1 MICFTRIPLKDFI
14 KKHNPQEPKKETIE
28 NFEKEINNLLE
39 NAPKQDDEEFQKN
52 EINKFLKN
60 TYGYDCNTYKKVDSA
75 IYVDGEV
82 RVLIEVKALN
92 NRNEF
97 PKNRENPISK
107 AFCQMV
113 LYFLE
118 EIEKEKNNSL
128 KHTIICNAHEFFL
141 FDCKD
146 LLFLKEDK
154 RIKDFYK
161 KCAKKEGTDS
171 SKPKFYKD
179 LEQYLQ
185 EDFQGELRYTHF
197 NLSNYDPK
205 ELPLIY
211 QVLSQEVL
219 LKQRKTLDANTLN
232 KDFYEELLYI
242 LGLEEQNDKGKIL
255 IKPSRTQN
263 SLSAALKKKY
273 ENLDDEEVM
282 ALLIAWN
289 NRILFLRL
297 LESLLISFKHFEK
310 PFLTTENFKDFNAL
324 NTLFFEVLA
333 KKNSERSLNKED
345 KILEKIPYLNSS
357 LFDQTPLEL
366 KGHEIRLLE
375 NKKLELYQ
383 NSVLKKHENYQ
394 EKKELPLLKYLFEFL
409 RLYKFTTTPK
419 DIKDNTDTSESRL
432 INPSVL
438 GLVFEKLNG
447 YKEGSFYTPSF
458 ITSYMCKE
466 SITPIVLDKFNAIY
480 QWDCENLKALREKI
494 DRNFSNEK
502 AKEYLNTLL
511 TLRICDPAV
520 GSGHFLVSA
529 LNEMVL
535 IAYEL
540 GLIASLYRHEL
551 RLENDEIII
560 HHAQTGEIF
569 NYKKPHSENDPH
581 HQIQKELFELKK
593 DIIENCLFGVDIN
606 PNSCEITKLR
616 LWIELLKYSYYIFEK
631 GKNTNN
637 LETLPNIDINIKC
650 ANSLVSRFA
659 LKDKALLKTE
669 KNKNLEYY
677 IAEYKELVKIYKDPK
692 ILESLTRPIK
702 DSNAVRKYAKERL
715 YQELAQNPN
724 KDFKKALNDRIEKIK
739 EAFKLTLEPPQK
751 ELKFKKFLK
760 EHLELYGKSILEEAN
775 DNGLELEALALEKKM
790 AHEGL
795 FHDYT
800 PYPKLDKTDKVVGLE
815 HFNRYVLTSYK
826 DLQDENERYANA
838 LEWRFEFPEVLN
850 DEGDFLG
857 FDCIIGN
864 PPYIRQEHIKDL
876 KPLLQKQYQDFYNST
891 ADIYTYFFALAYH
904 LLKEKG
910 FNAFITS
917 NKYARAK
924 YGAKLRELLLKK
936 TTLVS
941 YMELNALKVFESAAV
956 DTSIMSFIKQTPPK
970 ESDFEYYEPT
980 PNDKDDLKSTPH
992 LPMKQNALSTE
1003 SFIFANATLLDLR
1016 DKIESVGTPLKDW
1029 DIQINYGIKTGAN
1042 EAFII
1047 PTEKREEILK
1057 NCDDAQKDERGMS
1070 ERERTKEL
1078 IKPIL
1083 RGKDIKRYSYEW
1095 ADLWVIIAKFGS
1107 HEFLEVEYPTIYNH
1121 LLQYKDQLEQRG
1133 QCRYSRGPQN
1143 SNKPYPGQHHWLELD
1158 NNPKD
1163 SYLQDFEKEK
1173 IVYGE
1178 IVQEPRFYLD
1188 NGECELGVFYA
1199 EATSFILTG
1208 EHLRYLLGMLHSK
1221 LITFAFKTFY
1231 AGGGLGESGYRYK
1244 KAFIE
1249 RLPIPQITEKNQELA
1264 DKITDGAKQIL
1275 ALKAK
1280 DPKANTQG
1288 LEKEID
1294 ALVYQLYHLTD
1305 EEIKTIENGQ

>member
-1 MICFTRIPLKDFI
+1 MIRFTRILLKDFI
-14 KKHNPQEPKKETIE
+14 KKYNPPTPTKETIE
-28 NFEKEINNLLE
+28 NFEKEINSLLE
-39 NAPKQDDEEFQKN
+39 NAPRQDDEEFQKN
-52 EINKFLKN
+52 EINEFLKN
-60 TYGYDCNTYKKVDSA
+60 TYGYRCNTNKKVDSA
-75 IYVDGEV
+75 IYVDEEV
-82 RVLIEVKALN
+82 QVLIEVKALN
-92 NRNEF
+92 KKTEF
-97 PKNRENPISK
+97 PKNKENPLSK

-118 EIEKEKNNSL
+118 EREKEKNNSL

-146 LLFLKEDK
+146 LLFLNDNK
-154 RIKDFYK
+154 RIKKFYK
-161 KCAKKEGTDS
+161 NYAKKEGTDS
-171 SKPKFYKD
+171 SKPRFYED
-179 LEQYLQ
+179 LEQYLK

-197 NLSNYDPK
+197 NLSDDFK

-219 LKQRKTLDANTLN
+219 LKQKKTLDANMLN

-255 IKPSRTQN
+255 IKPSHTKN
-263 SLSAALKKKY
+263 SLSGALKASYKD
-273 ENLDDEEVM
+273 LDDEEVM

-297 LESLLISFKHFEK
+297 LESLLISFNHFEK
-310 PFLTTENFKDFNAL
+310 PFLTIENFKDFNAL

-333 KKNSERSLNKED
+333 KKNSERLKEIKED

-357 LFDQTPLEL
+357 LFDQTPLES
-366 KGHEIRLLE
+366 KGYEIKLLD
-375 NKKLELYQ
+375 NKKLEIYK
-383 NSVLKKHENYQ
+383 NSVFKKHGNYQ
-394 EKKELPLLKYLFEFL
+394 KDKPLPLLKYLFAFL
-409 RLYKFTTTPK
+409 HAYKFTTTPK
-419 DIKDNTDTSESRL
+419 DIKDNTDTSESCL

-466 SITPIVLDKFNAIY
+466 SITPIVRDKFNAIY
-480 QWDCENLKALREKI
+480 QWDCKDLEALRGKI

-511 TLRICDPAV
+511 TLRVCDPAV

-535 IAYEL
+535 IAYKL
-540 GLIASLYRHEL
+540 GLIASLYRHDL
-551 RLENDEIII
+551 KLENDEIII
-560 HHAQTGEIF
+560 HTPEDKIF
-569 NYKKPHSENDPH
+569 KYTIPPRENDPH

-616 LWIELLKYSYYIFEK
+616 LWIELLKYSYYIFEE

-650 ANSLVSRFA
+650 ANSLIFNFPLNSKLTIGQTLEFS
-659 LKDKALLKTE
+659 
-669 KNKNLEYY
+669 KNLKAE
-677 IAEYKELVKIYKDPK
+677 IKEYKNSVMLYKEGLGEKAK
-692 ILESLTRPIK
+692 ILQNIAKLKSLIINYFIEQHQAKKHLKESLKAFISEYGDGIFDIGTAFGMEMLKIARHNNYRFTPTLESMKPSPIGVEA
-702 DSNAVRKYAKERL
+702 NRL
-715 YQELAQNPN
+715 L
-724 KDFKKALNDRIEKIK
+724 IKIK
-739 EAFKLTLEPPQK
+739 ECYETLEN
-751 ELKFKKFLK
+751 LKNSK
-760 EHLELYGKSILEEAN
+760 
-775 DNGLELEALALEKKM
+775 
-790 AHEGL
+790 
-795 FHDYT
+795 
-800 PYPKLDKTDKVVGLE
+800 
-815 HFNRYVLTSYK
+815 
-826 DLQDENERYANA
+826 A
-838 LEWRFEFPEVLN
+838 LEWRFEFPEVLD

-864 PPYIRQEHIKDL
+864 PPYIRQEQIKDI
-876 KPLLQKQYQDFYNST
+876 KPLLEKQYQDFYNST
-891 ADIYTYFFALAYH
+891 ADIYTYFFALSFH

-910 FNAFITS
+910 FSAFITS

-924 YGAKLRELLLKK
+924 YGAKLREWLLKK
-936 TTLVS
+936 TTIVS
-941 YMELNALKVFESAAV
+941 YMELNALKVFESATV
-956 DTSIMSFIKQTPPK
+956 DTSIIHFIKQPPLK
-970 ESDFEYYEPT
+970 ESVFKYYEPT
-980 PNDKDDLKSTPH
+980 QNDKDDLKNTPSF
-992 LPMKQNALSTE
+992 LMRQNALSTE
-1003 SFIFANATLLDLR
+1003 SFIFANAKLLDLR
-1016 DKIESVGTPLKDW
+1016 DKMENIGTPLKDW

-1047 PTEKREEILK
+1047 PTEKRDEILNACK
-1057 NCDDAQKDERGMS
+1057 TQE
-1070 ERERTKEL
+1070 ERERTERL

-1095 ADLWVIIAKFGS
+1095 AHLWVINTHNGYTSNLKSKIPPIDIEKYPAIKAHLNFHYDTIATRSDQGDTPY
-1107 HEFLEVEYPTIYNH
+1107 HLRNCAYLE
-1121 LLQYKDQLEQRG
+1121 
-1133 QCRYSRGPQN
+1133 
-1143 SNKPYPGQHHWLELD
+1143 
-1158 NNPKD
+1158 
-1163 SYLQDFEKEK
+1163 DFEKEK

-1264 DKITDGAKQIL
+1264 HKITALVDKILQA
-1275 ALKAK
+1275 KAK
-1280 DPKANTQG
+1280 DPKTNTQE

-1305 EEIKTIENGQ
+1305 EEIKIIENGQ

>member
-1 MICFTRIPLKDFI
+1 MIKFAHIPLKDFI
-14 KKHNPQEPKKETIE
+14 KKYNPQEPKKETIE

-60 TYGYDCNTYKKVDSA
+60 AYGYDCNTHEKVDSA

-82 RVLIEVKALN
+82 RVLIEVKALAN
-92 NRNEF
+92 KTEF
-97 PKNRENPISK
+97 PKDRENPLSK

-113 LYFLE
+113 FYFLK
-118 EIEKEKNNSL
+118 EIEKNNSL
-128 KHTIICNAHEFFL
+128 KHAIICNAHEFFL

-154 RIKDFYK
+154 RITKFHED
-161 KCAKKEGTDS
+161 CAKKEGTDPS
-171 SKPKFYKD
+171 TKRFYSD
-179 LEQYLQ
+179 LEEYLKK
-185 EDFQGELRYTHF
+185 DFEGELRYTYF
-197 NLSNYDPK
+197 NLSSYDPK

-211 QVLSQEVL
+211 QVLSHEVL
-219 LKQRKTLDANTLN
+219 LKQKKTLDANTLN

-263 SLSAALKKKY
+263 SLSDALKKCYK
-273 ENLDDEEVM
+273 NLDDEEVM

-333 KKNSERSLNKED
+333 KKNNERLKEIKED
-345 KILEKIPYLNSS
+345 KILGKIPYLNSS
-357 LFDQTPLEL
+357 LFDKTPLEL
-366 KGHEIRLLE
+366 KGHEIKLLD
-375 NKKLELYQ
+375 NKKLEIYK
-383 NSVLKKHENYQ
+383 NSVLKKDKNYQ
-394 EKKELPLLKYLFEFL
+394 KEKDLPLLKYLFEFL
-409 RLYKFTTTPK
+409 RVYKFTTTPE
-419 DIKDNTDTSESRL
+419 DIKDNTNTSESRL

-458 ITSYMCKE
+458 ITSYMCSE
-466 SITPIVLDKFNAIY
+466 SIKEVVLDKFNATY
-480 QWDCENLKALREKI
+480 KWECKDLEALKGKI

-502 AKEYLNTLL
+502 AKEYLQLL
-511 TLRICDPAV
+511 LALRVCDPAV

-529 LNEMVL
+529 LNEMVF

-540 GLIASLYRHEL
+540 GLITSLYRYDL
-551 RLENDEIII
+551 KLENDEIII
-560 HHAQTGEIF
+560 HYTPTGEIF

-581 HQIQKELFELKK
+581 HHIQKELFELKK
-593 DIIENCLFGVDIN
+593 SIIENCLFGVDIN

-616 LWIELLKYSYYIFEK
+616 LWIELLKYSYYIFEE
-631 GKNTNN
+631 GKNTNA

-650 ANSLVSRFA
+650 GNSLIFNFPLNSKLTIGQTLEFS
-659 LKDKALLKTE
+659 
-669 KNKNLEYY
+669 KNLKAE
-677 IAEYKELVKIYKDPK
+677 IKEYKNSVMFYKEGLGEKTK
-692 ILESLTRPIK
+692 ILQNIAKLKSLIINYFIEQHQAKRHLKESLKAFISEYGDGIFDISTAFGMEMLKIARHKDNNYKFVPTLTKKQPSPIGVEA
-702 DSNAVRKYAKERL
+702 NRL
-715 YQELAQNPN
+715 L
-724 KDFKKALNDRIEKIK
+724 IKIK
-739 EAFKLTLEPPQK
+739 ECYETLEN
-751 ELKFKKFLK
+751 LKN
-760 EHLELYGKSILEEAN
+760 S
-775 DNGLELEALALEKKM
+775 
-790 AHEGL
+790 
-795 FHDYT
+795 
-800 PYPKLDKTDKVVGLE
+800 KT
-815 HFNRYVLTSYK
+815 
-826 DLQDENERYANA
+826 

-864 PPYIRQEHIKDL
+864 PPYIRQEQIRKI

-891 ADIYTYFFALAYH
+891 ADIYTYFFALSYH

-924 YGAKLRELLLKK
+924 YGAKLREWLLKK
-936 TTLVS
+936 TTIVS
-941 YMELNALKVFESAAV
+941 YMELNALKVFESATV
-956 DTSIMSFIKQTPPK
+956 DTSIMNFIKQTPPK
-970 ESDFEYYEPT
+970 ESRFKYYEPT
-980 PNDKDDLKSTPH
+980 PDDKNDLKSSH
-992 LPMKQNALSTE
+992 SLLMRQNALSTE
-1003 SFIFANATLLDLR
+1003 SFIFADSTLLDLR
-1016 DKIESVGTPLKDW
+1016 DKMESVGTPLKDW

-1047 PTEKREEILK
+1047 TTEKRDAILNACKTQEERK
-1057 NCDDAQKDERGMS
+1057 CTEA
-1070 ERERTKEL
+1070 L

-1095 ADLWVIIAKFGS
+1095 AGEWLINTHNGYTSNLKFKIPPIDIEKYSATKAHLDSHYDTIITRSDQGDTPYHLRNCAY
-1107 HEFLEVEYPTIYNH
+1107 LE
-1121 LLQYKDQLEQRG
+1121 
-1133 QCRYSRGPQN
+1133 
-1143 SNKPYPGQHHWLELD
+1143 
-1158 NNPKD
+1158 
-1163 SYLQDFEKEK
+1163 DFEKEK

-1188 NGECELGVFYA
+1188 NGECELGYFYA

-1249 RLPIPQITEKNQELA
+1249 RLPIPKITPQNQELA
-1264 DKITDGAKQIL
+1264 HKITDGAKAIL
-1275 ALKAK
+1275 EAKEK
-1280 DPKANTQG
+1280 DPKANTQE

-1294 ALVYQLYHLTD
+1294 ALVYQLYNLTD
-1305 EEIKTIENGQ
+1305 EEIKIIEEGQEIKSALP

>member
-1 MICFTRIPLKDFI
+1 MIRFTRILLKDFI
-14 KKHNPQEPKKETIE
+14 KKYNPPTPTKETIE
-28 NFEKEINNLLE
+28 NFEKEINSLLE
-39 NAPKQDDEEFQKN
+39 NAPRQDDEEFQKN

-60 TYGYDCNTYKKVDSA
+60 AYGYDCNTSKKVDST
-75 IYVDGEV
+75 IYVDGKAW
-82 RVLIEVKALN
+82 VLIEVKALN
-92 NRNEF
+92 NKTEF
-97 PKNRENPISK
+97 PKNRENPLSK

-146 LLFLKEDK
+146 LLFLKDDK
-154 RIKDFYK
+154 RIKKFYENY
-161 KCAKKEGTDS
+161 AKKEGTDS

-197 NLSNYDPK
+197 NLSDDFK

-219 LKQRKTLDANTLN
+219 LKQKKTLDANTLN

-263 SLSAALKKKY
+263 SLSDVLKKQYKD
-273 ENLDDEEVM
+273 LDDEEVM

-297 LESLLISFKHFEK
+297 LESLLISFKHFGDR
-310 PFLTTENFKDFNAL
+310 FLTTDNFKDRFLTIENFKDFNAL

-333 KKNSERSLNKED
+333 KKNSERLPEIKEN
-345 KILEKIPYLNSS
+345 KILGKIPYLNSS
-357 LFDQTPLEL
+357 LFDKTPLEL
-366 KGHEIRLLE
+366 KGYEIKLLD
-375 NKKLELYQ
+375 NKKLELYK
-383 NSVLKKHENYQ
+383 NSVLKKHEDYQ
-394 EKKELPLLKYLFEFL
+394 KQKDLPLLEYLFAFL

-419 DIKDNTDTSESRL
+419 DIKDNTDTSESPL

-466 SITPIVLDKFNAIY
+466 SITPIVLDKFNQTYNIE
-480 QWDCENLKALREKI
+480 CENLTELRNYFKDNYSYKEGK
-494 DRNFSNEK
+494 R
-502 AKEYLNTLL
+502 KEYLNKLL
-511 TLRICDPAV
+511 TLRVCDPAV

-560 HHAQTGEIF
+560 HTPENKVFKYTI
-569 NYKKPHSENDPH
+569 PHSENDPH

-616 LWIELLKYSYYIFEK
+616 LWIELLKYSYYIFEE

-650 ANSLVSRFA
+650 ANSLISRFNLNDD
-659 LKDKALLKTE
+659 LKKIPNIKQ
-669 KNKNLEYY
+669 K
-677 IAEYKELVKIYKDPK
+677 IQEYKDLVAQYKDPNPLYPLNKADLINK
-692 ILESLTRPIK
+692 IQDLKNTFSLTLK
-702 DSNAVRKYAKERL
+702 DPKTKA
-715 YQELAQNPN
+715 ELE
-724 KDFKKALNDRIEKIK
+724 KAIEKHIK
-739 EAFKLTLEPPQK
+739 KYNDFALDDKSLLDGLNYFIPSLFGTLKLSPKEEEEAFAS
-751 ELKFKKFLK
+751 
-760 EHLELYGKSILEEAN
+760 YGRIR
-775 DNGLELEALALEKKM
+775 ALRK
-790 AHEGL
+790 
-795 FHDYT
+795 
-800 PYPKLDKTDKVVGLE
+800 KLDDALSGRE
-815 HFNRYVLTSYK
+815 Y
-826 DLQDENERYANA
+826 QNA
-838 LEWRFEFPEVLN
+838 FEWRFEFPEVLD

-891 ADIYTYFFALAYH
+891 ADIYTYFFALSYH

-910 FNAFITS
+910 FSAFITS
-917 NKYARAK
+917 NKYARAQ

-956 DTSIMSFIKQTPPK
+956 DTSIIHFIKQPPPK
-970 ESDFEYYEPT
+970 ESDFKYYEPT
-980 PNDKDDLKSTPH
+980 PNDKENLKNTPH
-992 LPMKQNALSTE
+992 LSMRQNALSTE

-1042 EAFII
+1042 ESFII
-1047 PTEKREEILK
+1047 PTEKRDAILNACK
-1057 NCDDAQKDERGMS
+1057 TQE
-1070 ERERTKEL
+1070 ERERTETL

-1095 ADLWVIIAKFGS
+1095 AGEWIIFIPWHFPNTDSPKSMEENEQDFS
-1107 HEFLEVEYPTIYNH
+1107 IHYPIIYAH
-1121 LLQYKDQLEQRG
+1121 LLSHKDELLKRNKDETGKRYEWYCLQR
-1133 QCRYSRGPQN
+1133 
-1143 SNKPYPGQHHWLELD
+1143 WAA
-1158 NNPKD
+1158 
-1163 SYLQDFEKEK
+1163 SYYQDFEKEK
-1173 IVYGE
+1173 IVYPC
-1178 IVQEPRFYLD
+1178 IMAKEPCFVYEEK
-1188 NGECELGVFYA
+1188 GFYA
-1199 EATSFILTG
+1199 PAPANIITGDKTEIKYLTA
-1208 EHLRYLLGMLHSK
+1208 LLNSK
-1221 LITFAFKTFY
+1221 CIYFAMRKFY
-1231 AGGGLGESGYRYK
+1231 MGGGIEGELK
-1244 KAFIE
+1244 TNNLEKI
-1249 RLPIPQITEKNQELA
+1249 PIPKITTKNQELA
-1264 DKITDGAKQIL
+1264 RKITDCAERIL
-1275 ALKAK
+1275 KSKAK
-1280 DPKANTQG
+1280 DPKANTQR

-1305 EEIKTIENGQ
+1305 EEIKTIEDGQ

>member
-1 MICFTRIPLKDFI
+1 MDYKKLDLPNTNYPSKEQLEAFKTAFDAFLETNPQENENHQNDAFNDLLKGVFKYKVKPTKRIDSAILNDNDKVEVIIEFKALKNPNEFI
-14 KKHNPQEPKKETIE
+14 KKGDLNVKAFHESLFYYLIERKNGNNNLKHLILATIKELYIIDANEFEVFNKDKEIENAFKNCHDRKGNDTRTEAFYDVCQKRLNELDRSLKYHHISLKKE
-28 NFEKEINNLLE
+28 NL
-39 NAPKQDDEEFQKN
+39 A
-52 EINKFLKN
+52 
-60 TYGYDCNTYKKVDSA
+60 
-75 IYVDGEV
+75 
-82 RVLIEVKALN
+82 
-92 NRNEF
+92 
-97 PKNRENPISK
+97 
-107 AFCQMV
+107 
-113 LYFLE
+113 
-118 EIEKEKNNSL
+118 
-128 KHTIICNAHEFFL
+128 
-141 FDCKD
+141 
-146 LLFLKEDK
+146 
-154 RIKDFYK
+154 
-161 KCAKKEGTDS
+161 
-171 SKPKFYKD
+171 
-179 LEQYLQ
+179 
-185 EDFQGELRYTHF
+185 
-197 NLSNYDPK
+197 
-205 ELPLIY
+205 LIY
-211 QVLSQEVL
+211 QALSPNFL
-219 LKQRKTLDANTLN
+219 LKIPKYSDANTLN

-242 LGLEEQNDKGKIL
+242 LGLEEKNEKGKTL
-255 IKPSRTQN
+255 IKPSRTPN
-263 SLSAALKKKY
+263 SLSDALKKQYKD
-273 ENLDDEEVM
+273 LDDEEVM

-310 PFLTTENFKDFNAL
+310 PFLTTENFKDFNDL

-333 KKNSERSLNKED
+333 KKNSERSQAKN
-345 KILEKIPYLNSS
+345 KILEEIPYLNSS
-357 LFDQTPLEL
+357 LFDQTPLES
-366 KGHEIRLLE
+366 KGYKIRLLDNE
-375 NKKLELYQ
+375 PLEIYPK
-383 NSVLKKHENYQ
+383 SVLKKHEEYQ
-394 EKKELPLLKYLFEFL
+394 KQKDLPLLEYLFEFL
-409 RLYKFTTTPK
+409 RVYDFTTTPK
-419 DIKDNTDTSESRL
+419 DIKDNQNNSESRL

-466 SITPIVLDKFNAIY
+466 SIESIVLDKFNATY
-480 QWDCENLKALREKI
+480 QWDCKDLEALREKI

-551 RLENDEIII
+551 KLENDEIII
-560 HHAQTGEIF
+560 HTPEDKVFKYTI
-569 NYKKPHSENDPH
+569 PHSENDPH

-616 LWIELLKYSYYIFEK
+616 LWIELLKYSYYIFENS
-631 GKNTNN
+631 KNTNA

-650 ANSLVSRFA
+650 ANSLISRFNLNDD
-659 LKDKALLKTE
+659 LKKIPNIKQ
-669 KNKNLEYY
+669 K
-677 IAEYKELVKIYKDPK
+677 IQEYKDLVAQYKDPNPLYPLNKADLINK
-692 ILESLTRPIK
+692 IQDLKNTFSLTLK
-702 DSNAVRKYAKERL
+702 DPKTKA
-715 YQELAQNPN
+715 ELE
-724 KDFKKALNDRIEKIK
+724 KAIEKHIK
-739 EAFKLTLEPPQK
+739 KYNFFALDDKSLLDGLNYFIPSLFGTLKLSPKEEEEAFAS
-751 ELKFKKFLK
+751 
-760 EHLELYGKSILEEAN
+760 YGRIR
-775 DNGLELEALALEKKM
+775 ALRK
-790 AHEGL
+790 
-795 FHDYT
+795 
-800 PYPKLDKTDKVVGLE
+800 KLDDALSGGE
-815 HFNRYVLTSYK
+815 YH
-826 DLQDENERYANA
+826 NA
-838 LEWRFEFPEVLN
+838 FEWRFEFPEVLD

-910 FNAFITS
+910 FSAFITS

-936 TTLVS
+936 TTIVS

-956 DTSIMSFIKQTPPK
+956 DTSIIHFIKQPPPK
-970 ESDFEYYEPT
+970 ESDFKYYEPT
-980 PNDKDDLKSTPH
+980 PNDKDDLKSTPS
-992 LPMKQNALSTE
+992 LLMKQNALSTE

-1047 PTEKREEILK
+1047 PTEKRDAILK
-1057 NCDDAQKDERGMS
+1057 NCDDLQKDERGMS

-1083 RGKDIKRYSYEW
+1083 RGKDIKRYFYEW
-1095 ADLWVIIAKFGS
+1095 AHLWVINTHNGYTSATKSKIPPIDIEKYPATKAHLDAHWDTIVTRSDQGDTPYNLRNCAY
-1107 HEFLEVEYPTIYNH
+1107 LE
-1121 LLQYKDQLEQRG
+1121 
-1133 QCRYSRGPQN
+1133 
-1143 SNKPYPGQHHWLELD
+1143 
-1158 NNPKD
+1158 
-1163 SYLQDFEKEK
+1163 DFEKEK
-1173 IVYGE
+1173 IVYSE

-1188 NGECELGVFYA
+1188 NGECELGYFYA

-1249 RLPIPQITEKNQELA
+1249 RLPIPQITENQELA
-1264 DKITDGAKQIL
+1264 DKIIALVEQIL
-1275 ALKAK
+1275 QTKAK

>member
-1 MICFTRIPLKDFI
+1 MIKFAHILLKDFI

-28 NFEKEINNLLE
+28 NFEKEINSLLE
-39 NAPKQDDEEFQKN
+39 NAKGQEDEEFQKN

-60 TYGYDCNTYKKVDSA
+60 TYDYDCNTNKKVDSA
-75 IYVDGEV
+75 IRVGKEV
-82 RVLIEVKALN
+82 WVLIEVKALN

-97 PKNRENPISK
+97 PKDRKNPLSK

-113 LYFLE
+113 FYFLK
-118 EIEKEKNNSL
+118 EIENNNSL
-128 KHTIICNAHEFFL
+128 KHAIICNAHEFFL

-146 LLFLKEDK
+146 LLFLKKDNRITKFHED
-154 RIKDFYK
+154 
-161 KCAKKEGTDS
+161 CAKKEGTDPS
-171 SKPKFYKD
+171 TKRFYSD
-179 LEQYLQ
+179 LEEYLKK
-185 EDFQGELRYTHF
+185 DFEGELPYTYF
-197 NLSNYDPK
+197 NLSSDDPK
-205 ELPLIY
+205 ELIY
-211 QVLSQEVL
+211 QVLSHEVL
-219 LKQRKTLDANTLN
+219 LKQKKTLDANTLN

-242 LGLEEQNDKGKIL
+242 LGLEEQNEKGKIL

-263 SLSAALKKKY
+263 SLSDALKKQY
-273 ENLDDEEVM
+273 NNLDDEEVM

-297 LESLLISFKHFEK
+297 LESLLISFNHFEE
-310 PFLTTENFKDFNAL
+310 PFLTIENFTDFNAL

-333 KKNSERSLNKED
+333 KKNNEHEIKED
-345 KILEKIPYLNSS
+345 KILGKIPYLNSS
-357 LFDQTPLEL
+357 LFDKTPLESD
-366 KGHEIRLLE
+366 GHEIKLLNNERLEIYPKSIL
-375 NKKLELYQ
+375 KKDKDYQ
-383 NSVLKKHENYQ
+383 NE
-394 EKKELPLLKYLFEFL
+394 EDLPLLEYLFTFL
-409 RLYKFTTTPK
+409 HAYDFTTTPK
-419 DIKDNTDTSESRL
+419 DIKDNKNTSESRL

-466 SITPIVLDKFNAIY
+466 SIKTIVLDKFNAIY
-480 QWDCENLKALREKI
+480 EWDCKDLEALRGKI
-494 DRNFSNEK
+494 DRNFSDQK
-502 AKEYLNTLL
+502 AKEYLQVLL
-511 TLRICDPAV
+511 ALRICDPAV

-529 LNEMVL
+529 LNEMVR

-540 GLIASLYRHEL
+540 GLIASLYRHSL

-560 HHAQTGEIF
+560 LHTQTGEIF

-593 DIIENCLFGVDIN
+593 SIIENCLFGVDIN

-616 LWIELLKYSYYIFEK
+616 LWIELLKYSYYIFEE
-631 GKNTNN
+631 GKNTNA

-650 ANSLVSRFA
+650 GNSLIFNFPLNSKLTIGQTLEFS
-659 LKDKALLKTE
+659 
-669 KNKNLEYY
+669 KNLKAE
-677 IAEYKELVKIYKDPK
+677 IKEYKNSVIFYKEGLGEKAK
-692 ILESLTRPIK
+692 ILQNIAKLKSLIINYFIEQHQAKRHLKESLKAFISEYGDGIFDISTAFGMEMLKIARHKDNNYKFVPTLTKSQPSPIGVE
-702 DSNAVRKYAKERL
+702 A
-715 YQELAQNPN
+715 N
-724 KDFKKALNDRIEKIK
+724 KLFIKIK
-739 EAFKLTLEPPQK
+739 ECYETLEN
-751 ELKFKKFLK
+751 LKN
-760 EHLELYGKSILEEAN
+760 S
-775 DNGLELEALALEKKM
+775 
-790 AHEGL
+790 
-795 FHDYT
+795 
-800 PYPKLDKTDKVVGLE
+800 KT
-815 HFNRYVLTSYK
+815 
-826 DLQDENERYANA
+826 
-838 LEWRFEFPEVLN
+838 LEWRFEFPEVLD

-864 PPYIRQEHIKDL
+864 PPYIRQEQIKDI

-891 ADIYTYFFALAYH
+891 ADIYTYFFALSYH

-936 TTLVS
+936 TTIVS
-941 YMELNALKVFESAAV
+941 YMELNALKVFESATV
-956 DTSIMSFIKQTPPK
+956 DTSIMSFIKQTPSK
-970 ESDFEYYEPT
+970 ESRFKYYEPT
-980 PNDKDDLKSTPH
+980 PNDKDDLKSTPF
-992 LPMKQNALSTE
+992 LLMKQNALSTE

-1029 DIQINYGIKTGAN
+1029 GIQIYRGILTGAN

-1047 PTEKREEILK
+1047 PTEKRDAILNACKTQEERKRI
-1057 NCDDAQKDERGMS
+1057 E
-1070 ERERTKEL
+1070 TL

-1095 ADLWVIIAKFGS
+1095 AGEWVINTHNGYTSNLKFKIPPIDIEKYPAIKAHLDSHWDTIATRSDQGDTPY
-1107 HEFLEVEYPTIYNH
+1107 HLRNCAYLE
-1121 LLQYKDQLEQRG
+1121 
-1133 QCRYSRGPQN
+1133 
-1143 SNKPYPGQHHWLELD
+1143 
-1158 NNPKD
+1158 
-1163 SYLQDFEKEK
+1163 DFEKEK

-1188 NGECELGVFYA
+1188 NGECELGYFYA

-1208 EHLRYLLGMLHSK
+1208 EHLCYLLGMLHSK

-1249 RLPIPQITEKNQELA
+1249 RLPIPKITPQNQELA
-1264 DKITDGAKQIL
+1264 RKITDCAKAIL
-1275 ALKAK
+1275 EAKEK
-1280 DPKANTQG
+1280 DPKANTQK

-1294 ALVYQLYHLTD
+1294 ALVYQLYNLTD
-1305 EEIKTIENGQ
+1305 AEIKTIEEGQEIKS

>member
-1 MICFTRIPLKDFI
+1 MIRFAHISLKDFI

-28 NFEKEINNLLE
+28 NFEKEINSLLE
-39 NAPKQDDEEFQKN
+39 NAPRQDDEEFQKN

-60 TYGYDCNTYKKVDSA
+60 AYGYDCNTSKKVDSA
-75 IYVDGEV
+75 IYVDKEV

-92 NRNEF
+92 KKTEF
-97 PKNRENPISK
+97 PKDKENPISK

-113 LYFLE
+113 FYFLK
-118 EIEKEKNNSL
+118 EIENNNSL
-128 KHTIICNAHEFFL
+128 KHAIICNAHEFFL

-154 RIKDFYK
+154 RITKLHED
-161 KCAKKEGTDS
+161 CAKKEGTDPS
-171 SKPKFYKD
+171 TKRFYSD
-179 LEQYLQ
+179 LEEYLKK
-185 EDFQGELRYTHF
+185 DFEGELRYTHF
-197 NLSNYDPK
+197 NLSDDFK

-211 QVLSQEVL
+211 QVLSHEVL

-263 SLSAALKKKY
+263 SLSDALKGSY
-273 ENLDDEEVM
+273 TNLDDEEVM

-297 LESLLISFKHFEK
+297 LESLLISFEHFNKES
-310 PFLTTENFKDFNAL
+310 FLTIENFKDFNAL

-333 KKNSERSLNKED
+333 KKNSERFPEIKKD
-345 KILEKIPYLNSS
+345 KILQKIPYLNSS
-357 LFDQTPLEL
+357 LFDKTPLEL
-366 KGHEIRLLE
+366 KGYEIKLLD
-375 NKKLELYQ
+375 NKKLEIYK
-383 NSVLKKHENYQ
+383 NSVLKKHKDYQ
-394 EKKELPLLKYLFEFL
+394 KEKELPLLEYFFAFL

-419 DIKDNTDTSESRL
+419 DIKDNTDTSESYL

-466 SITPIVLDKFNAIY
+466 SIKTIVLDKFNQKYKIE
-480 QWDCENLKALREKI
+480 CENLKELKNYLKNSYKEDKR
-494 DRNFSNEK
+494 
-502 AKEYLNTLL
+502 KEYLQLLL
-511 TLRICDPAV
+511 TSRICDPAV

-540 GLIASLYRHEL
+540 GLIASLYRYEL

-560 HHAQTGEIF
+560 HHTPTGEIF

-581 HQIQKELFELKK
+581 HHIQKELFELKK

-650 ANSLVSRFA
+650 ANSLISRFNLNDD
-659 LKDKALLKTE
+659 LKKIPNIKQ
-669 KNKNLEYY
+669 K
-677 IAEYKELVKIYKDPK
+677 IQEYKDLVAQYKDPNPLYPLNKADLINK
-692 ILESLTRPIK
+692 IQDLKNTFSLTLK
-702 DSNAVRKYAKERL
+702 DPKTKA
-715 YQELAQNPN
+715 ELE
-724 KDFKKALNDRIEKIK
+724 KAIEKHIK
-739 EAFKLTLEPPQK
+739 KYNFFALDDKSLLDGLDYFIPSLFGTLKLSPKEEEEAFAS
-751 ELKFKKFLK
+751 
-760 EHLELYGKSILEEAN
+760 YGRIR
-775 DNGLELEALALEKKM
+775 ALRK
-790 AHEGL
+790 
-795 FHDYT
+795 
-800 PYPKLDKTDKVVGLE
+800 KLDDALSGRE
-815 HFNRYVLTSYK
+815 Y
-826 DLQDENERYANA
+826 QNA
-838 LEWRFEFPEVLN
+838 FEWRFEFPEVLD

-891 ADIYTYFFALAYH
+891 ADIYTYFFALSFH

-910 FNAFITS
+910 FSAFITS

-924 YGAKLRELLLKK
+924 YGAKLREWLLKK
-936 TTLVS
+936 TTIVS

-956 DTSIMSFIKQTPPK
+956 DTSIISFIKQPPPK
-970 ESDFEYYEPT
+970 ESDFKYYEPT
-980 PNDKDDLKSTPH
+980 PNDKDDLKSTPF
-992 LPMKQNALSTE
+992 LSMKQNALSTE

-1016 DKIESVGTPLKDW
+1016 DKIEQSGTPLKDW
-1029 DIQINYGIKTGAN
+1029 DIQIYRGILTGAN

-1047 PTEKREEILK
+1047 PTEKRDAILNACK
-1057 NCDDAQKDERGMS
+1057 TQE
-1070 ERERTKEL
+1070 ERERTEAL

-1095 ADLWVIIAKFGS
+1095 AGEWIIFIPWHFPNTGS
-1107 HEFLEVEYPTIYNH
+1107 PKSMEKNEQDFSIHYPNIYAH
-1121 LLQYKDQLEQRG
+1121 LLSHKDKLLKRNKDETGKRYEWYCLQRWAA
-1133 QCRYSRGPQN
+1133 N
-1143 SNKPYPGQHHWLELD
+1143 
-1158 NNPKD
+1158 
-1163 SYLQDFEKEK
+1163 YLQDFEKEK

-1188 NGECELGVFYA
+1188 NGECELGYFYA

-1208 EHLRYLLGMLHSK
+1208 EHLHYLLGMLHSK

-1264 DKITDGAKQIL
+1264 DKIIALVDKIL
-1275 ALKAK
+1275 QSKEK
-1280 DPKANTQG
+1280 DPKANTQRS
-1288 LEKEID
+1288 EKEID
-1294 ALVYQLYHLTD
+1294 ALVYQLYNLTD
-1305 EEIKTIENGQ
+1305 EEIKIIENGQ

>member
-1 MICFTRIPLKDFI
+1 MIRFTRILLKDFI
-14 KKHNPQEPKKETIE
+14 KKYNPPTPTKETIE
-28 NFEKEINNLLE
+28 KFEKEINSLLE
-39 NAPKQDDEEFQKN
+39 NAPRQDDEEFQKN
-52 EINKFLKN
+52 EINSFLKN
-60 TYGYDCNTYKKVDSA
+60 TYGYRCNTHKKVDSA
-75 IYVDGEV
+75 IYVEGEV
-82 RVLIEVKALN
+82 QVLIEVKALDKKT
-92 NRNEF
+92 EF
-97 PKNRENPISK
+97 PKNKENPLSK

-118 EIEKEKNNSL
+118 EREKEKNNSL

-146 LLFLKEDK
+146 LLFLNEDK
-154 RIKDFYK
+154 RIKKFYK
-161 KCAKKEGTDS
+161 NYAQKEGTDS
-171 SKPKFYKD
+171 SKPRFYED

-185 EDFQGELRYTHF
+185 KDFQGELRYTYF
-197 NLSNYDPK
+197 NLNDDLK

-219 LKQRKTLDANTLN
+219 LKQKKTLDANTLN

-242 LGLEEQNDKGKIL
+242 LGLEEQNEKGKTL

-263 SLSAALKKKY
+263 SLSYALKEQY
-273 ENLDDEEVM
+273 NNLDDEEVM

-345 KILEKIPYLNSS
+345 KILGKIPYLNSS
-357 LFDQTPLEL
+357 LFDQTPLESKGYKIRSLDNEPL
-366 KGHEIRLLE
+366 KIYP
-375 NKKLELYQ
+375 K
-383 NSVLKKHENYQ
+383 SVLKKHEEYQ
-394 EKKELPLLKYLFEFL
+394 EKKALPLLEYLFEFL
-409 RLYKFTTTPK
+409 RVYKFTTTPE
-419 DIKDNTDTSESRL
+419 DIKDGADNSESRL

-466 SITPIVLDKFNAIY
+466 SITPIVLDKFNQTYNIE
-480 QWDCENLKALREKI
+480 CEKLTELKNYLQNSYKEDKR
-494 DRNFSNEK
+494 
-502 AKEYLNTLL
+502 KEYLNTLL

-540 GLIASLYRHEL
+540 GLIASLYRYDL

-560 HHAQTGEIF
+560 HTPEDKVFKYTI
-569 NYKKPHSENDPH
+569 PHSENDPH

-616 LWIELLKYSYYIFEK
+616 LWIELLKYSYYIFEE

-650 ANSLVSRFA
+650 ANSLISRFA

-838 LEWRFEFPEVLN
+838 LEWRFEFPEVLD
-850 DEGDFLG
+850 DEGNFLG

-876 KPLLQKQYQDFYNST
+876 KPLLEKQYQDFYNSSS
-891 ADIYTYFFALAYH
+891 DIYTYFFALAFN

-910 FNAFITS
+910 FNALITS

-941 YMELNALKVFESAAV
+941 YMELNALKVFESATV
-956 DTSIMSFIKQTPPK
+956 DTSIIHFIKQAPLK
-970 ESDFEYYEPT
+970 ESVFNYYEPT
-980 PNDKDDLKSTPH
+980 PNDKDDLKNTPS
-992 LPMKQNALSTE
+992 LLMKQNALSIE
-1003 SFIFANATLLDLR
+1003 SFIFANTTLLDLR
-1016 DKIESVGTPLKDW
+1016 DKMENSGTPLKDW
-1029 DIQINYGIKTGAN
+1029 GIQIYRGILTGCN

-1047 PTEKREEILK
+1047 PTEKRDEILK

-1070 ERERTKEL
+1070 ERERTIEL

-1095 ADLWVIIAKFGS
+1095 ADLWVIATFPSLKLDIDDYPSLKIYLSQFRPRIDQSGEKGCRKKTSNQWFETQDTIAYHG
-1107 HEFLEVEYPTIYNH
+1107 
-1121 LLQYKDQLEQRG
+1121 
-1133 QCRYSRGPQN
+1133 
-1143 SNKPYPGQHHWLELD
+1143 
-1158 NNPKD
+1158 
-1163 SYLQDFEKEK
+1163 DFEKEK

-1249 RLPIPQITEKNQELA
+1249 RLPIPKITTKNQELA
-1264 DKITDGAKQIL
+1264 DKIIALVDKIL
-1275 ALKAK
+1275 QAKAK
-1280 DPKANTQG
+1280 DPKANTQE

>member
-1 MICFTRIPLKDFI
+1 MMSFTRIPLKDFI
-14 KKHNPQEPKKETIE
+14 KKHNPQTPTKETIE
-28 NFEKEINNLLE
+28 NFEKEINSLLE
-39 NAPKQDDEEFQKN
+39 NAPRQDDEEFQKN
-52 EINKFLKN
+52 EINKFFLK
-60 TYGYDCNTYKKVDSA
+60 TYGYRCNTHKKVDSA

-82 RVLIEVKALN
+82 QVLIEVKALDKKT
-92 NRNEF
+92 EF
-97 PKNRENPISK
+97 PKDKENPLSK
-107 AFCQMV
+107 AFFQMV

-118 EIEKEKNNSL
+118 EREKEKNNSL
-128 KHTIICNAHEFFL
+128 KHAIICNAHEFFL

-146 LLFLKEDK
+146 LLFLNEDK
-154 RIKDFYK
+154 RIKKFYK
-161 KCAKKEGTDS
+161 NYAQKEGTDS
-171 SKPKFYKD
+171 SKPKFYED
-179 LEQYLQ
+179 LEQYLK

-197 NLSNYDPK
+197 NLSSYDPK

-211 QVLSQEVL
+211 QVLSHEVL
-219 LKQRKTLDANTLN
+219 LKQKKTLDANTLN

-255 IKPSRTQN
+255 IKPSHTKN
-263 SLSAALKKKY
+263 SLSYALKEKY
-273 ENLDDEEVM
+273 KNLDDEEVM

-297 LESLLISFKHFEK
+297 LESLLRSFEHFK
-310 PFLTTENFKDFNAL
+310 NPFLTTENFKDFNAL

-333 KKNSERSLNKED
+333 KKNSERLPEIKED

-357 LFDQTPLEL
+357 LFDKTPLES
-366 KGHEIRLLE
+366 KGHEIKLLD
-375 NKKLELYQ
+375 NKKLEIYK
-383 NSVLKKHENYQ
+383 NSVLKKHEEYQ
-394 EKKELPLLKYLFEFL
+394 KQKDLPLLKYLFEFL
-409 RLYKFTTTPK
+409 RLYDFTTTPK
-419 DIKDNTDTSESRL
+419 DIKDNTNTSESCL

-466 SITPIVLDKFNAIY
+466 SITPIVRDKFNQTYKIE
-480 QWDCENLKALREKI
+480 CEKLTELKNYLKSYKEDKR
-494 DRNFSNEK
+494 
-502 AKEYLNTLL
+502 KEYLQLLL

-540 GLIASLYRHEL
+540 GLIASLHRYDL
-551 RLENDEIII
+551 KLENDEIII

-581 HQIQKELFELKK
+581 HHIQKELFELKK

-616 LWIELLKYSYYIFEK
+616 LWIELLKYSYYIFEE

-650 ANSLVSRFA
+650 ANSLISRFNLNDD
-659 LKDKALLKTE
+659 LKKIPNIKQ
-669 KNKNLEYY
+669 K
-677 IAEYKELVKIYKDPK
+677 IQEYKDLVAQYKDPNPLYPLNKADLINK
-692 ILESLTRPIK
+692 IQDLKNTFSLTLK
-702 DSNAVRKYAKERL
+702 DPKTKA
-715 YQELAQNPN
+715 ELE
-724 KDFKKALNDRIEKIK
+724 KAIEKHIK
-739 EAFKLTLEPPQK
+739 KYNFFALDDKSLLDGLNYFIPSLFGTLKLSPKEEEEAFAS
-751 ELKFKKFLK
+751 
-760 EHLELYGKSILEEAN
+760 YGRIR
-775 DNGLELEALALEKKM
+775 ALRK
-790 AHEGL
+790 
-795 FHDYT
+795 
-800 PYPKLDKTDKVVGLE
+800 KLDDALSGRE
-815 HFNRYVLTSYK
+815 Y
-826 DLQDENERYANA
+826 QNA
-838 LEWRFEFPEVLN
+838 FEWRFEFPEVLN

-876 KPLLQKQYQDFYNST
+876 KPLLEKQYQDFYNSSS
-891 ADIYTYFFALAYH
+891 DIYTYFFALSYH

-936 TTLVS
+936 TTIAS

-956 DTSIMSFIKQTPPK
+956 DTSIMNFIKQTPPK
-970 ESDFEYYEPT
+970 ESDFKYYEPT
-980 PNDKDDLKSTPH
+980 PNDKDDLKSTPS
-992 LPMKQNALSTE
+992 LLMKQNALSTE

-1016 DKIESVGTPLKDW
+1016 DKMENIGTPFKDW
-1029 DIQINYGIKTGAN
+1029 GIQIYRGILTGAN

-1047 PTEKREEILK
+1047 PTEKRDEILNACK
-1057 NCDDAQKDERGMS
+1057 TQE
-1070 ERERTKEL
+1070 ERERTERL

-1095 ADLWVIIAKFGS
+1095 ADLWVINTHNGYTSALKSKIPPIDIEKYPAIKAHLDSHYDTIATRCDQGDTPYNLRNCAY
-1107 HEFLEVEYPTIYNH
+1107 LE
-1121 LLQYKDQLEQRG
+1121 
-1133 QCRYSRGPQN
+1133 
-1143 SNKPYPGQHHWLELD
+1143 
-1158 NNPKD
+1158 
-1163 SYLQDFEKEK
+1163 DFEKEK
-1173 IVYGE
+1173 IVYPC
-1178 IVQEPRFYLD
+1178 IMAKEPCFVYEEK
-1188 NGECELGVFYA
+1188 GFYA
-1199 EATSFILTG
+1199 PAPANIITSDKIEIKYITA
-1208 EHLRYLLGMLHSK
+1208 LLNSK
-1221 LITFAFKTFY
+1221 CIYFAMRKFY
-1231 AGGGLGESGYRYK
+1231 MGGGIEGELK
-1244 KAFIE
+1244 TNNLEKI
-1249 RLPIPQITEKNQELA
+1249 PIPQITEKNQELA
-1264 DKITDGAKQIL
+1264 DKIIVLVDKIL
-1275 ALKAK
+1275 KSK
-1280 DPKANTQG
+1280 EEDPKANTQG

-1305 EEIKTIENGQ
+1305 EEIKIIENGQEKADFPLKDDPLI

>member
-1 MICFTRIPLKDFI
+1 MIEFFHISLKDFI
-14 KKHNPQEPKKETIE
+14 KKYNPPTPTKETIE
-28 NFEKEINNLLE
+28 NFEKEINSLLE
-39 NAPKQDDEEFQKN
+39 NAKRQDDEEFQKN

-60 TYGYDCNTYKKVDSA
+60 TYGYDCNTNKKVDSA
-75 IYVDGEV
+75 IYVDEKAW
-82 RVLIEVKALN
+82 VLIEAKALN

-97 PKNRENPISK
+97 PKDRENPLSK

-113 LYFLE
+113 FYFLNA
-118 EIEKEKNNSL
+118 IENNNSL
-128 KHTIICNAHEFFL
+128 KHAIICNAHEFFL

-146 LLFLKEDK
+146 FCTLFQNDK
-154 RIKDFYK
+154 KIKQLHK
-161 KCAKKEGTDS
+161 NCTKKEGTDPS
-171 SKPKFYKD
+171 TKRFYSD
-179 LEQYLQ
+179 LEEYLKK
-185 EDFQGELRYTHF
+185 DFKGELRYTHF
-197 NLSNYDPK
+197 NLSSYDFK

-211 QVLSQEVL
+211 QVLSHEVL

-255 IKPSRTQN
+255 IKPSHTKN
-263 SLSAALKKKY
+263 SLSDALKEQY
-273 ENLDDEEVM
+273 NNLDDEEVM

-297 LESLLISFKHFEK
+297 LESLLISFKHFEE
-310 PFLTTENFKDFNAL
+310 PFLTIENFKDFNAL

-333 KKNSERSLNKED
+333 KKNNERSLEKED
-345 KILEKIPYLNSS
+345 KISGKIPYLNSS
-357 LFDQTPLEL
+357 LFDKTPLESN
-366 KGHEIRLLE
+366 GYEIKLLN
-375 NKKLELYQ
+375 NKPLEIYPK
-383 NSVLKKHENYQ
+383 SVLKKDEKYQ
-394 EKKELPLLKYLFEFL
+394 KEKALPLLEYLFKFL
-409 RLYKFTTTPK
+409 HLYKFTTTPE
-419 DIKDNTDTSESRL
+419 DIKDNKDTSESRL

-466 SITPIVLDKFNAIY
+466 SITPIVLDKFNATY
-480 QWDCENLKALREKI
+480 EWDCKDLKALRGKI
-494 DRNFSNEK
+494 DRDFSDQK
-502 AKEYLNTLL
+502 AKEYLQVLL
-511 TLRICDPAV
+511 ELRICDPAV

-529 LNEMVL
+529 LNEMVW

-540 GLIASLYRHEL
+540 GLIASLHRYDL

-560 HHAQTGEIF
+560 HYTQTGEIF
-569 NYKKPHSENDPH
+569 NYTKTDSENDRN

-593 DIIENCLFGVDIN
+593 SIIENCLFGVDIN

-616 LWIELLKYSYYIFEK
+616 LWIELLKYSYYIFEE
-631 GKNTNN
+631 GKNTNA

-650 ANSLVSRFA
+650 GNSLISRFSLHDD
-659 LKDKALLKTE
+659 LKKIPNIK
-669 KNKNLEYY
+669 KK
-677 IAEYKELVKIYKDPK
+677 IQEYKDLVAQYKDPNPLFPLNKTDLTNK
-692 ILESLTRPIK
+692 IQDLKTTFSLELK
-702 DSNAVRKYAKERL
+702 DPKTKA
-715 YQELAQNPN
+715 ELE
-724 KDFKKALNDRIEKIK
+724 KAIEKHIK
-739 EAFKLTLEPPQK
+739 KYNFFALDDKSLLDGLNYFIPSLFGVLKLSPKEEEEAFAS
-751 ELKFKKFLK
+751 
-760 EHLELYGKSILEEAN
+760 YGRIR
-775 DNGLELEALALEKKM
+775 ALRK
-790 AHEGL
+790 
-795 FHDYT
+795 
-800 PYPKLDKTDKVVGLE
+800 KLDDALSGRE
-815 HFNRYVLTSYK
+815 Y
-826 DLQDENERYANA
+826 QNA
-838 LEWRFEFPEVLN
+838 FEWRFEFPEVLN

-864 PPYIRQEHIKDL
+864 PPYIRQEQIKDI
-876 KPLLQKQYQDFYNST
+876 KPLLEKQYQNFYNGT
-891 ADIYTYFFALAYH
+891 ADIYTYFFALSYH

-917 NKYARAK
+917 NKYARSQ

-936 TTLVS
+936 TTIVS
-941 YMELNALKVFESAAV
+941 YMELNALKVFESATV
-956 DTSIMSFIKQTPPK
+956 DTSIMSFIKQKPPK
-970 ESDFEYYEPT
+970 ESRFNYYEPT
-980 PNDKDDLKSTPH
+980 PDDKNDLKSARP
-992 LPMKQNALSTE
+992 LPMRQNALSTE

-1016 DKIESVGTPLKDW
+1016 DKMESVGTPLKDW

-1047 PTEKREEILK
+1047 PTEKREEILNACK
-1057 NCDDAQKDERGMS
+1057 TQE
-1070 ERERTKEL
+1070 ERERTETL

-1095 ADLWVIIAKFGS
+1095 ASLWVINTHNGYTSNLKSKIPPIDIEKYPAIKAHLNSHWDTIATRSDQGDTPY
-1107 HEFLEVEYPTIYNH
+1107 HLRNCAYLE
-1121 LLQYKDQLEQRG
+1121 
-1133 QCRYSRGPQN
+1133 
-1143 SNKPYPGQHHWLELD
+1143 
-1158 NNPKD
+1158 
-1163 SYLQDFEKEK
+1163 DFEKEK

-1188 NGECELGVFYA
+1188 NGECELRYFYA

-1208 EHLRYLLGMLHSK
+1208 EHLHYLLGMLHSK

-1249 RLPIPQITEKNQELA
+1249 RLPIPKITPENQELA

-1275 ALKAK
+1275 ALKEK
-1280 DPKANTQG
+1280 DPKANTQE

-1294 ALVYQLYHLTD
+1294 ALVYQLYNLTD
-1305 EEIKTIENGQ
+1305 EEIKTIEEGQ

>member
-1 MICFTRIPLKDFI
+1 MDYKKIDLSNTNYPSKEQLEAFKTAFDAFLETNPQENENHQNDAFNDLLKGVFKYKVKPTKKIDSAILNDNDKVEVIIEFKALKNSNEFIKKGDLNVKAFHESLLYYLIERKEGNNNLKHLILATIKELYIIDANEFEVFNKDKEIEKAFKNCHDRKGNDTCTKAFYDFCQKRLNELDRSLKYHHIPLK
-14 KKHNPQEPKKETIE
+14 KE
-28 NFEKEINNLLE
+28 NL
-39 NAPKQDDEEFQKN
+39 A
-52 EINKFLKN
+52 
-60 TYGYDCNTYKKVDSA
+60 
-75 IYVDGEV
+75 
-82 RVLIEVKALN
+82 
-92 NRNEF
+92 
-97 PKNRENPISK
+97 
-107 AFCQMV
+107 
-113 LYFLE
+113 
-118 EIEKEKNNSL
+118 
-128 KHTIICNAHEFFL
+128 
-141 FDCKD
+141 
-146 LLFLKEDK
+146 
-154 RIKDFYK
+154 
-161 KCAKKEGTDS
+161 
-171 SKPKFYKD
+171 
-179 LEQYLQ
+179 
-185 EDFQGELRYTHF
+185 
-197 NLSNYDPK
+197 
-205 ELPLIY
+205 LIY
-211 QVLSQEVL
+211 QALSPNFL
-219 LKQRKTLDANTLN
+219 LKIPKYSDANTLN

-255 IKPSRTQN
+255 IKPSRTKN
-263 SLSAALKKKY
+263 SLSDALKEQY
-273 ENLDDEEVM
+273 NNLDDEEVM

-297 LESLLISFKHFEK
+297 LESLLISFEHFNKES
-310 PFLTTENFKDFNAL
+310 FLTTENFKDFNAL
-324 NTLFFEVLA
+324 NDLFFEVLA
-333 KKNSERSLNKED
+333 KKNSERLKEIKED

-357 LFDQTPLEL
+357 LFDKTPLES
-366 KGHEIRLLE
+366 KGYEIKLLD
-375 NKKLELYQ
+375 NKKLEIYK
-383 NSVLKKHENYQ
+383 NSVLKKDNPKQ
-394 EKKELPLLKYLFEFL
+394 EPLPLLKYLFEFL

-419 DIKDNTDTSESRL
+419 DIKDNTDTNESCL

-466 SITPIVLDKFNAIY
+466 SITPIVLDKFNQTYKIE
-480 QWDCENLKALREKI
+480 CEKLTELKNYLKNSYKEDKR
-494 DRNFSNEK
+494 
-502 AKEYLNTLL
+502 KEYLQLLL
-511 TLRICDPAV
+511 TLRVCDPAV

-529 LNEMVL
+529 LNEMVW

-560 HHAQTGEIF
+560 HTPEDKIF
-569 NYKKPHSENDPH
+569 NYTIPLRENDPH
-581 HQIQKELFELKK
+581 HHIQKELFELKK
-593 DIIENCLFGVDIN
+593 YIIENCLFGVDIN

-631 GKNTNN
+631 DKNTNA

-650 ANSLVSRFA
+650 ANSLISRFA

-669 KNKNLEYY
+669 KNKNLKYS
-677 IAEYKELVKIYKDPK
+677 IAEYKELVKIYKDPQ
-692 ILESLTRPIK
+692 ILETLTHPIK
-702 DSNAVRKYAKERL
+702 DSDAVGKYAKERL
-715 YQELAQNPN
+715 YQELKQNPN

-739 EAFKLTLEPPQK
+739 KAFKLTLEPPQK

-775 DNGLELEALALEKKM
+775 YNGLELEALALEKQM
-790 AHEGL
+790 ASEKL
-795 FHDYT
+795 FHDYR
-800 PYPKLDKTDKVVGLE
+800 PYPKLDKSDKVVGLE

-838 LEWRFEFPEVLN
+838 FEWRFEFPEVLD
-850 DEGDFLG
+850 DEGNFLG

-876 KPLLQKQYQDFYNST
+876 KPLLEKQYQDFYNST

-936 TTLVS
+936 TTIVS
-941 YMELNALKVFESAAV
+941 YMELNALKVFESATV
-956 DTSIMSFIKQTPPK
+956 DTSIMSFIKQTPLK
-970 ESDFEYYEPT
+970 ESGFKYYEPT
-980 PNDKDDLKSTPH
+980 PNDKDDLKSTPF
-992 LPMKQNALSTE
+992 LLMKQNALSTE

-1047 PTEKREEILK
+1047 PTEKRDEILK
-1057 NCDDAQKDERGMS
+1057 NCDDVQKDERGMS

-1095 ADLWVIIAKFGS
+1095 AHLWVINTHNGYTSNFKSKIPPIDIEKYPAIKTHLDAHYDTIATRCDQRNTPY
-1107 HEFLEVEYPTIYNH
+1107 HLRNCAYLE
-1121 LLQYKDQLEQRG
+1121 
-1133 QCRYSRGPQN
+1133 
-1143 SNKPYPGQHHWLELD
+1143 
-1158 NNPKD
+1158 
-1163 SYLQDFEKEK
+1163 DFEKEK

-1188 NGECELGVFYA
+1188 NGECGLGVFYA

-1264 DKITDGAKQIL
+1264 DKIIALVDKIL
-1275 ALKAK
+1275 KSKEK

-1305 EEIKTIENGQ
+1305 EEIKIIEEGQ

>member
-1 MICFTRIPLKDFI
+1 MIRFARISLKNFI

-28 NFEKEINNLLE
+28 NFEKEINSLLE
-39 NAPKQDDEEFQKN
+39 NAPRQDDEEFQKN

-60 TYGYDCNTYKKVDSA
+60 AYGYNCNTRKKVDSA

-92 NRNEF
+92 KKTEF
-97 PKNRENPISK
+97 PKNRENPLSK

-128 KHTIICNAHEFFL
+128 KHTIICNTHEFFL

-146 LLFLKEDK
+146 LLSLKEDK
-154 RIKDFYK
+154 RIKKFYK
-161 KCAKKEGTDS
+161 NYAKKEGTDS
-171 SKPKFYKD
+171 SKPKFYQD

-197 NLSNYDPK
+197 NLSDDFK

-219 LKQRKTLDANTLN
+219 LKQKKTLDANTLN

-242 LGLEEQNDKGKIL
+242 LGLGEQNDKGKIL

-263 SLSAALKKKY
+263 SLSDALKKKY
-273 ENLDDEEVM
+273 KNLDDEEVM

-297 LESLLISFKHFEK
+297 LESLLISFNHFK
-310 PFLTTENFKDFNAL
+310 NPFLTTENFETFNAL

-333 KKNSERSLNKED
+333 KKNSERLKEIKED

-357 LFDQTPLEL
+357 LFDKTPLEL
-366 KGHEIRLLE
+366 KGYEIKLLD
-375 NKKLELYQ
+375 NKKLEIYK
-383 NSVLKKHENYQ
+383 NSVLKKHKDYQ
-394 EKKELPLLKYLFEFL
+394 KDKLPLLKYLFEFL
-409 RLYKFTTTPK
+409 RVYKFTTTPK

-466 SITPIVLDKFNAIY
+466 SITPIVRDKFNAIY
-480 QWDCENLKALREKI
+480 QWDCKDLEALREKI

-529 LNEMVL
+529 LNEMVWV
-535 IAYEL
+535 AYKL

-560 HHAQTGEIF
+560 HTPKNEVFKYTI
-569 NYKKPHSENDPH
+569 PHSENDPH
-581 HQIQKELFELKK
+581 HHIQKELFELKK

-616 LWIELLKYSYYIFEK
+616 LWIELLKYSYYIFEE

-650 ANSLVSRFA
+650 ANSLISRFNLNDD
-659 LKDKALLKTE
+659 LKKIPNIKQ
-669 KNKNLEYY
+669 K
-677 IAEYKELVKIYKDPK
+677 IQEYKDLVAQYKDPNPLYPLNKADLINK
-692 ILESLTRPIK
+692 IQDLKNTFSLTLK
-702 DSNAVRKYAKERL
+702 DPKTKA
-715 YQELAQNPN
+715 ELE
-724 KDFKKALNDRIEKIK
+724 KAIEKHIK
-739 EAFKLTLEPPQK
+739 KYNFFALDDKSLLDGLDYFIPSLFGTPKLSPKEEEEAFAS
-751 ELKFKKFLK
+751 
-760 EHLELYGKSILEEAN
+760 YGRIR
-775 DNGLELEALALEKKM
+775 ALRK
-790 AHEGL
+790 
-795 FHDYT
+795 
-800 PYPKLDKTDKVVGLE
+800 KLDDALSGRE
-815 HFNRYVLTSYK
+815 Y
-826 DLQDENERYANA
+826 QNA
-838 LEWRFEFPEVLN
+838 FEWRFEFPEVLN

-876 KPLLQKQYQDFYNST
+876 KPLLEKQYQDFYNST

-910 FNAFITS
+910 FSAFITS

-936 TTLVS
+936 TTIVS
-941 YMELNALKVFESAAV
+941 YMELNALKVFESATV
-956 DTSIMSFIKQTPPK
+956 DTSIINFIKQTPPE
-970 ESDFEYYEPT
+970 ESGFKYYEPT
-980 PNDKDDLKSTPH
+980 PNDKDDLKSTPS
-992 LPMKQNALSTE
+992 LLMKQNALSTE

-1016 DKIESVGTPLKDW
+1016 DKMESVGTPLKDW
-1029 DIQINYGIKTGAN
+1029 DIQIYRGILTGAN

-1047 PTEKREEILK
+1047 PTEKREEILNACK
-1057 NCDDAQKDERGMS
+1057 TQE
-1070 ERERTKEL
+1070 ERERTEAL

-1095 ADLWVIIAKFGS
+1095 AGEWLIFIPWHFPNTGSPKDMEQNEKDFSIHYPIIYA
-1107 HEFLEVEYPTIYNH
+1107 H
-1121 LLQYKDQLEQRG
+1121 LLSHKDELLKRNKDETGKRYEWYCLQR
-1133 QCRYSRGPQN
+1133 
-1143 SNKPYPGQHHWLELD
+1143 WAA
-1158 NNPKD
+1158 

-1249 RLPIPQITEKNQELA
+1249 RLPIPKITEKNQELA
-1264 DKITDGAKQIL
+1264 DKITDCAERIL
-1275 ALKAK
+1275 KSKEK
-1280 DPKANTQG
+1280 DPKANTQR

-1305 EEIKTIENGQ
+1305 EEIKIIEDGQ

>member
-1 MICFTRIPLKDFI
+1 MMSFTRILLKDFI
-14 KKHNPQEPKKETIE
+14 KKYNPPTPTKETIE
-28 NFEKEINNLLE
+28 NFEKEINSLLE
-39 NAPKQDDEEFQKN
+39 NAPRQDDEEFQKN
-52 EINKFLKN
+52 EINSFLKN
-60 TYGYDCNTYKKVDSA
+60 TYGYRCNTHKKVDSA

-82 RVLIEVKALN
+82 QVLIEVKALDKKT
-92 NRNEF
+92 EF
-97 PKNRENPISK
+97 PKNKENPLSK

-118 EIEKEKNNSL
+118 EREKEKNNSL
-128 KHTIICNAHEFFL
+128 KHTIICNAHDFFL

-146 LLFLKEDK
+146 LLFLEKDE
-154 RIKDFYK
+154 RIKKFYDK
-161 KCAKKEGTDS
+161 YAKKEGTDS
-171 SKPKFYKD
+171 SKPRFYED
-179 LEQYLQ
+179 LEQYLK
-185 EDFQGELRYTHF
+185 EDFQGELRYTYF
-197 NLSNYDPK
+197 NLNDDFK

-219 LKQRKTLDANTLN
+219 LKQKKTLDANTLN

-242 LGLEEQNDKGKIL
+242 LGLEEQNEKGKTL
-255 IKPSRTQN
+255 IKPSRTEN
-263 SLSAALKKKY
+263 SLSYALKKKY
-273 ENLDDEEVM
+273 KNLDDEEVM

-297 LESLLISFKHFEK
+297 LESLLISFNHFEK
-310 PFLTTENFKDFNAL
+310 PFLTIENFKDFNAL

-333 KKNSERSLNKED
+333 KKNSERSLNKEN

-366 KGHEIRLLE
+366 KGHEIKLLDNE
-375 NKKLELYQ
+375 PLEIYPK
-383 NSVLKKHENYQ
+383 SVLKKDENYQ
-394 EKKELPLLKYLFEFL
+394 KQKDWTLLKYLFEFL
-409 RLYKFTTTPK
+409 RVYDFTTTPK
-419 DIKDNTDTSESRL
+419 DIKDNQNNSESRL

-466 SITPIVLDKFNAIY
+466 SIESIVLDKFNQTYNIE
-480 QWDCENLKALREKI
+480 CGKLTELKNYLQNSYKEGKR
-494 DRNFSNEK
+494 
-502 AKEYLNTLL
+502 KEYLNTLL

-535 IAYEL
+535 IAYKL
-540 GLIASLYRHEL
+540 GLIASLYRHDL

-560 HHAQTGEIF
+560 HTPEDKVFKYTIQD
-569 NYKKPHSENDPH
+569 KENDPH
-581 HQIQKELFELKK
+581 HQIQKELFNLKK

-616 LWIELLKYSYYIFEK
+616 LWIELLKYSYYIFEE

-650 ANSLVSRFA
+650 ANSLISRFNLNDD
-659 LKDKALLKTE
+659 LKKIPNIK
-669 KNKNLEYY
+669 KK
-677 IAEYKELVKIYKDPK
+677 IQEYKDLVAQYKDPNPLYPLNKQDLINK
-692 ILESLTRPIK
+692 IQDLKNTFSLTLK
-702 DSNAVRKYAKERL
+702 DPKTKA
-715 YQELAQNPN
+715 ELE
-724 KDFKKALNDRIEKIK
+724 KAIEKHITNYNDFALDDK
-739 EAFKLTLEPPQK
+739 SLLTGLNYFIPSLFGTPKLSPKEEEEAFAS
-751 ELKFKKFLK
+751 
-760 EHLELYGKSILEEAN
+760 YGRIR
-775 DNGLELEALALEKKM
+775 ALRK
-790 AHEGL
+790 
-795 FHDYT
+795 
-800 PYPKLDKTDKVVGLE
+800 KLDDALSGGE
-815 HFNRYVLTSYK
+815 YH
-826 DLQDENERYANA
+826 NA
-838 LEWRFEFPEVLN
+838 FEWRFEFPEVLD
-850 DEGDFLG
+850 DEGNFLG

-876 KPLLQKQYQDFYNST
+876 KPLLEKQYHDFYNSSS
-891 ADIYTYFFALAYH
+891 DIYTYFFALAFN

-941 YMELNALKVFESAAV
+941 YMELNALKVFESATV
-956 DTSIMSFIKQTPPK
+956 DTSIIHFIKQPPLK
-970 ESDFEYYEPT
+970 ESVFKYYEPT
-980 PNDKDDLKSTPH
+980 ENDKENLKNTPS
-992 LPMKQNALSTE
+992 LLMKQNALSTE
-1003 SFIFANATLLDLR
+1003 SFIFANTTLLDLR
-1016 DKIESVGTPLKDW
+1016 DKMENIGTLLKDW
-1029 DIQINYGIKTGAN
+1029 DIQIYRGILTGAN

-1047 PTEKREEILK
+1047 PTEKRDEILK

-1070 ERERTKEL
+1070 ERERTIEL

-1095 ADLWVIIAKFGS
+1095 ADLWVINTHNGYTSAFKSKIPPIDIEKYPAIKVHLDS
-1107 HEFLEVEYPTIYNH
+1107 HHDAIVTRCDQGDTPYHLRNCAYLE
-1121 LLQYKDQLEQRG
+1121 
-1133 QCRYSRGPQN
+1133 
-1143 SNKPYPGQHHWLELD
+1143 
-1158 NNPKD
+1158 
-1163 SYLQDFEKEK
+1163 DFEKEK
-1173 IVYGE
+1173 IVYSE

-1188 NGECELGVFYA
+1188 NGECELGCFYA

-1249 RLPIPQITEKNQELA
+1249 RLPIPKITTKNQELA
-1264 DKITDGAKQIL
+1264 DKITDCAERIL
-1275 ALKAK
+1275 QSKAK
-1280 DPKANTQG
+1280 DPKANTQE

-1305 EEIKTIENGQ
+1305 EEIKTIEDGQ